1 MGGPLASVRRRN
13 QPLNADGYPQSDATS
28 PGRPDE
34 RVTRFEHV
42 PGGNIVAR
50 ITVECRSASGAP
62 VSVTAPV
69 DREPPDAVE
78 DRLLDQCEQ
87 QREATSRR

>member
-1 MGGPLASVRRRN
+1 
-13 QPLNADGYPQSDATS
+13 
-28 PGRPDE
+28 
-34 RVTRFEHV
+34 
-42 PGGNIVAR
+42 
-50 ITVECRSASGAP
+50 

-87 QREATSRR
+87 RRAAASR